1 MPIHRRS
8 PLLAVLALLLPASG
22 AFSQPSNPPVPAAP
36 PAAGASVVSPAPIQR
51 RILYVSPQG
60 NNRNDGLTA
69 ATALLSPQRA
79 ANRTEPGDTVYFLSG
94 EYVCETPATYLTI
107 RRSGTAEAP
116 VLYTPAPG
124 AKVVLRSKGAWDMI
138 KVVGSRHIEVRGFRL
153 IGNAPNITL
162 EQATA
167 EMRNLRNPATC
178 GNGISV
184 DHDPGTKTPSAYVTV
199 SDCEISDFPGGGL
212 LANHS
217 DYLTFARNIVY
228 RCAFWSPYG
237 NSGISIYQPTDID
250 ANTGYKMIVRDN
262 VCFANYQNIPFYYSN
277 KADPTKRRVTDGNGI
292 IIDDYLNS
300 QNWGGG
306 SGKPYGGRTLVANNV
321 VFANG
326 GSGIH
331 SYKSLNVDI
340 VHNYAADNNRHPA
353 LKDGQI
359 FANNT
364 KNARILNN
372 VLVAPAGKPVTT
384 ADKNTN
390 LVCDHNLYAN
400 LDGSA
405 PKFAGAPAANLIGV
419 APGLVLTEWDAANR
433 TFTVTPD
440 SPLRRA
446 AKPLTDAIPDFF
458 GRPRASAAPDIGP
471 FVLPAP

>member
-1 MPIHRRS
+1 MPLLRRS
-8 PLLAVLALLLPASG
+8 PLLAFVALLLSASGTFAQPASV
-22 AFSQPSNPPVPAAP
+22 ATP
-36 PAAGASVVSPAPIQR
+36 PAVESAPAVSPAPIQR
-51 RILYVSPQG
+51 RILYVGPG
-60 NNRNDGLTA
+60 GDNRNDGLTPE
-69 ATALLSPQRA
+69 TALLSPQRA
-79 ANRTEPGDTVYFLSG
+79 ANRTLPGDTVYFLSG
-94 EYVCETPATYLTI
+94 EYVCETPTTYLSI

-116 VLYTPAPG
+116 ILYTPAPG

-138 KVVGSRHIEVRGFRL
+138 KVVGARHIEIRGFRL

-167 EMRNLRNPATC
+167 EMSNLRNPATC
-178 GNGISV
+178 GNGIGV

-199 SDCEISDFPGGGL
+199 TDCEISDFPGGGL
-212 LANHS
+212 FANHS
-217 DYLTFARNIVY
+217 DYLTFARNVVY
-228 RCAFWSPYG
+228 RCAYWSPYG

-250 ANTGYKMIVRDN
+250 DYTGYKMIVRDN
-262 VCFANYQNIPFYYSN
+262 VCFGNYQNIPFFFSN
-277 KADPTKRRVTDGNGI
+277 RADPAKRRVTDGNGI
-292 IIDDYLNS
+292 IIDDYLNT

-306 SGKPYGGRTLVANNV
+306 TGKPYGGRTLVANNI

-331 SYKSLNVDI
+331 SFKSLNVDI
-340 VHNYAADNNRHPA
+340 VHNYAVDNNRHPS

-359 FANNT
+359 FAHNT

-419 APGLVLTEWDAANR
+419 ATGLDLAGWETGNR

-446 AKPLTDAIPDFF
+446 GLPLADIIPDFF
-458 GRPRASAAPDIGP
+458 SKARDTTQPDIGP
-471 FVLPAP
+471 FVFPAP